1 MPSIHLLLFFE
12 FNALPFWCKS
22 NVCWKRHQNSD
33 YGLVTLSCTLYEYLW
48 TGKTYLLT
56 QWIEITLR
64 LFTILSLNYLINPQP
79 LLLILK
85 ILVNQGAGLDWFAKY
100 FPSSDR
106 MKSIKLTNEKQI
118 SIIYVPN
125 MYMQN
130 IEQSAM
136 QEKICSHGPARSALA
151 LLEGLWSSEIGR
163 CLVRRPTAQRDR
175 LWPC

>member
-1 MPSIHLLLFFE
+1 MGQIVAAFSEYLNFNNIASMPSIHLLLFFE

-22 NVCWKRHQNSD
+22 NVCWKRHQNSE

-85 ILVNQGAGLDWFAKY
+85 IRVNQGAGLDWFAKY

-125 MYMQN
+125 MCKTLN
-130 IEQSAM
+130 S
-136 QEKICSHGPARSALA
+136 
-151 LLEGLWSSEIGR
+151 LL
-163 CLVRRPTAQRDR
+163 CRRKFVLGTVQVF
-175 LWPC
+175 

>member
-1 MPSIHLLLFFE
+1 MGQIVAAFPEYLNFNNIASMPSIHLVLFFE
-12 FNALPFWCKS
+12 FNAFPFWCKTRDVLQIKCLLKKTS
-22 NVCWKRHQNSD
+22 EFRV
-33 YGLVTLSCTLYEYLW
+33 LVTLSCTLYEYLW

-85 ILVNQGAGLDWFAKY
+85 IRVNQRAGLDWFAKY

-125 MYMQN
+125 MCKTLN
-130 IEQSAM
+130 S
-136 QEKICSHGPARSALA
+136 
-151 LLEGLWSSEIGR
+151 LL
-163 CLVRRPTAQRDR
+163 CRRKFVLGTVQVF
-175 LWPC
+175 